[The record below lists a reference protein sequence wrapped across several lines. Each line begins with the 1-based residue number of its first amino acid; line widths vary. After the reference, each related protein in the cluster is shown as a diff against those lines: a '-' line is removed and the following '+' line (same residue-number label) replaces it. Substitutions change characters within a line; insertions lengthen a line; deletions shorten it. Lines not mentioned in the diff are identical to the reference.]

1 MITDLGHPAFRVR
14 DVEETLRFYGILG
27 LREAFR
33 LHDERDGSLLLVYLH
48 VAGDRFIEVFPG
60 GSGAENEGSFEHV
73 CLLTDDLEETVG
85 RLREGGVEVFRGPL
99 VGLDGNSQAWVRDPD
114 GNQIELMQLV
124 EDSPQREAARAA
136 GGARNG

>member
-14 DVEETLRFYGILG
+14 DVDETLRFYGLLG
-27 LREAFR
+27 LNEAFR
-33 LHDERDGSLLLVYLH
+33 LHDDDGNLLLVYLH

-60 GSGAENEGSFEHV
+60 GEGAADGGSFEHV
-73 CLLTDDLEETVG
+73 CLVTDDLEADVG
-85 RLREGGVEVFRGPL
+85 RLRTHGVEIFRGPL

-136 GGARNG
+136 SGA